1 MRHPAD
7 EEMDAESE
15 VRLTE
20 IREHKQTLSSF
31 STVVI
36 ALCSVEGLGGSNCDV
51 NAHLHSSQ
59 SFRVR

>member
-1 MRHPAD
+1 
-7 EEMDAESE
+7 MDAESE

-20 IREHKQTLSSF
+20 VREHKQTLSSF